1 MQLGFPVAVQGR
13 PGLRA
18 YDSRSPQA
26 PGGQGPHLSVSLA
39 YLRDIVRYLA
49 QMRIH
54 FYRLSSRL
62 APHLAFPQH
71 PELASQMDQ
80 CQAELAHTAALL
92 RRDRVRVTIHA
103 EANVILNSDD
113 AALTSASLA
122 HVTGL
127 ADLLDRLGA
136 GPEGV
141 VVVHTGGI
149 YNDKAAARAQF
160 CRRFARLPSAVQAR
174 VALEN
179 DDDRFGLSDVLW
191 MHRQTGVRLVFDRL
205 HHLVYNPDG
214 LDEFEALG
222 LALSTWPRGARPKVH
237 FASPRTAFNL
247 LTAADA
253 NAGGR
258 RRLLAAP
265 RWTQHADYVNPFE
278 FIDWLRRA
286 RAGGL
291 PDFDIM
297 LEARG
302 RDLALLRLRADLEQF
317 APDVR
322 RWIES

>member
-1 MQLGFPVAVQGR
+1 MHLGFPVAVQGR

-26 PGGQGPHLSVSLA
+26 PGRQGPHLSVSLA
-39 YLRDIVRYLA
+39 YLRDILRYLA

-62 APHLAFPQH
+62 APHLAFSQPS
-71 PELASQMDQ
+71 ELAGQMDQ
-80 CQAELAHTAALL
+80 CQAELAHTAARL
-92 RRDRVRVTIHA
+92 RHDRVRVTIHA
-103 EANVILNSDD
+103 EASIILNSDD

-122 HVTGL
+122 HVAGL
-127 ADLLDRLGA
+127 ADLLDRLDA

-149 YNDKAAARAQF
+149 YGDKAAACARF
-160 CRRFARLPSAVQAR
+160 CRHFARLPLAVQAR

-179 DDDRFGLSDVLW
+179 DHDRFGLSDVLW

-222 LALSTWPRGARPKVH
+222 LALSTWPRGVRPKVH

-247 LTAADA
+247 LTAAE
-253 NAGGR
+253 AGGR

-297 LEARG
+297 LEARA

-322 RWIES
+322 GWIES

>member
-1 MQLGFPVAVQGR
+1 MHLGFPVAVQGR

-26 PGGQGPHLSVSLA
+26 PDGSGPHLSVSLT
-39 YLRDIVRYLA
+39 YLRDILRYLA
-49 QMRIH
+49 QTHIR

-62 APHLAFPQH
+62 APHLAFPRH
-71 PELASQMDQ
+71 PELTAQVDQ
-80 CQAELAHTAALL
+80 CQAELAHTADLL
-92 RRDRVRVTIHA
+92 RRDRVRFTIHA
-103 EANVILNSDD
+103 EASVILDSAD
-113 AALTSASLA
+113 ATLTDTSLA
-122 HVTGL
+122 HLRGL
-127 ADLLDRLGA
+127 AGLLDRLGA

-141 VVVHTGGI
+141 VVVHTGGV
-149 YNDKAAARAQF
+149 YGDKAAAQAQF
-160 CRRFARLPSAVQAR
+160 CRTFTRLPLAVQAR

-191 MHRQTGVRLVFDRL
+191 IHRQTGVRLVFDRL
-205 HHLVYNPDG
+205 HHLVFNPDG
-214 LDEFEALG
+214 LDEFEALA
-222 LALSTWPRGARPKVH
+222 LALSTWPRGVRPKVH
-237 FASPRTAFNL
+237 FASPRTAFNV
-247 LTAADA
+247 LTAPEP
-253 NAGGR
+253 GGP

-278 FIDWLRRA
+278 FVDWLRRA
-286 RAGGL
+286 RAFGL

-322 RWIES
+322 GWIES